1 MTFAT
6 GAVAERLTVPSEA
19 VLRNTEGEHVIVALG
34 NGKFQARGVTT
45 GAISAGRTEILSGL
59 EDGDD
64 VVVSAQ
70 FLIDSESS
78 LQESLGKLSGGQ

>member
-1 MTFAT
+1 
-6 GAVAERLTVPSEA
+6 S
-19 VLRNTEGEHVIVALG
+19 EGEHVIIALG
-34 NGKFQARGVTT
+34 NGKFQARSIKTGGV
-45 GAISAGRTEILSGL
+45 SAGRTEVVSGL
-59 EDGDD
+59 QEGDD